1 MAMNEAQLEDFKN
14 NLFQFAVLV
23 TPLSLCCGHLFFTP
37 KNIFHFLKKE
47 ISRLSNALW
56 FWRAL

>member
-1 MAMNEAQLEDFKN
+1 MNEAQLEEFKN
-14 NLFQFAVLV
+14 NLFLFVVLV

-56 FWRAL
+56 F